1 MGLFDT
7 LRQRRAN
14 RLLRKAQI
22 AAGQNVPSTQRVSRG
37 RWFLWRREDFTLT
50 NSELLFSAV
59 SRISNSLSAMPIRL
73 YKDSK
78 PATDHYLNDLIS
90 FAPNVNMTSCNFFKT
105 LEACRCTSGNAYALK
120 VYREGDAG
128 KIAGLVVLDP
138 SRVTPVL
145 NEESGELWYRIIPE
159 HGNSFF
165 IHSYYMIHV
174 PFLSTNGFQ
183 GVNPVSVLF
192 DTLNYSEQIQK
203 FSRDQLE
210 KGVNSTVV
218 LEAPSNLGETQRKKV
233 IDDFLETYRES
244 GGSILLLESGMSAK
258 KLDLSPVDSKLFEVE
273 KITRSKVA
281 MVYNLPPHLLG
292 DYSDTSYNSQEQQM
306 LEFLQLTMLPIV
318 TAYEQE
324 LNRKLLTPEERAQ
337 GYHFR
342 FSMDAIL
349 RADSA
354 TQAEVNYKDVRSG
367 TRTPDEIR
375 AMRGDP
381 PLPNGIGAV
390 PMISQDLAPL
400 DYTVN
405 TKPKVLAAKLE
416 SGQGGESPPNE

>member
-1 MGLFDT
+1 MGLFDS
-7 LRQRRAN
+7 LRQRRAK
-14 RLLRKAQI
+14 RLLRKAQL
-22 AAGQNVPSTQRVSRG
+22 AAGQNVPSVQKLNRG
-37 RWFLWRREDFTLT
+37 HWFLWRREDWTLT

-59 SRISNSLSAMPIRL
+59 SRISNSLSAMPVRL

-78 PATDHYLNDLIS
+78 PAKDHYLNDLIS
-90 FAPNVNMTSCNFFKT
+90 FAPNSNMTSCNFFKT

-120 VYREGDAG
+120 VFREGNAG
-128 KIAGLVVLDP
+128 KISGLVVLDP
-138 SRVTPVL
+138 SRVTPLL
-145 NEESGELWYRIIPE
+145 NEESGELWYRITPE
-159 HGNSFF
+159 HGESFF
-165 IHSYYMIHV
+165 IHNYYMVHI

-210 KGVNSTVV
+210 KGVNSTIV
-218 LEAPSNLGETQRKKV
+218 LEAPSNLGETQRNKV
-233 IDDFLETYRES
+233 IEDFLETYRES

-342 FSMDAIL
+342 FAMDTIL
-349 RADSA
+349 RADAA
-354 TQAEVNYKDVRSG
+354 TQAEVNYKDIRSG
-367 TRTPDEIR
+367 TKLVDEVR
-375 AMRGDP
+375 AERGDA
-381 PLPNGIGAV
+381 PLPNGIGQVALV
-390 PMISQDLAPL
+390 SQDLAPL
-400 DYTVN
+400 EYTVN
-405 TKPKVLAAKLE
+405 LKPQVLAAKLD
-416 SGQGGESPPNE
+416 SGHGGESPQNE